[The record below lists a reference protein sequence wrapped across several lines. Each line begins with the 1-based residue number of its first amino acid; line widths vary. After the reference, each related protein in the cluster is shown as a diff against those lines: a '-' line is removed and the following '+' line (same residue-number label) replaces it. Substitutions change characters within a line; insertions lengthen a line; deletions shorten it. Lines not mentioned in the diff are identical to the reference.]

1 MNKGVVVGCCQMWI
15 LLLEELLHQLLGSLS
30 HYLQCFIH
38 ARWCRISVFN
48 GTNEHVGSFF
58 RLKDWVQK
66 HHCKHVTQLI
76 IWNTFVSHYWGE
88 WSNLL
93 NLMDLLHPGWL
104 NHHLDVFG
112 SVCRKIFPSY
122 KHGISKQN
130 HKAWSAPSLD
140 LFVDFFCLPILVWKY
155 RKSPFWKDCGNF
167 E

>member
-112 SVCRKIFPSY
+112 SVCRKIFP
-122 KHGISKQN
+122 QLQ
-130 HKAWSAPSLD
+130 A
-140 LFVDFFCLPILVWKY
+140 
-155 RKSPFWKDCGNF
+155 RNF
-167 E
+167 ETKPQSLKCSKLGFVCGLFLFTDSGLKIQEITILEGLW